1 MIDFKEFVKK
11 AVVFANVSTFLNSH
25 NASLTA
31 RCVDSLEMSVLETA
45 VIEKS
50 WISGGLSGNDCYGHL
65 NIVVEDEGE
74 QDIVPEILGLLRSLG
89 RDDVDSLS
97 IKKMIQTHSF
107 DEDSDYYFNYY
118 TISKVYV
125 SLKQLYDDY
134 IVKSV

>member
-1 MIDFKEFVKK
+1 MIEFREFLKK
-11 AVVFANVSTFLNSH
+11 AVVFSNVSTFLDSH
-25 NASLTA
+25 NAALTA
-31 RCVDSLEMSVLETA
+31 KCVDSLEISVLETA

-50 WISGGLSGNDCYGHL
+50 WISGGLSGNNCYGHL
-65 NIVVEDEGE
+65 NIAVEDEGE
-74 QDIVPEILGLLRSLG
+74 QDIVPEILGLLMSLG

-97 IKKMIQTHSF
+97 IKKMIQKHSF